1 MLSSLSHGSGDPHER
16 RPVSERNE
24 RRHRAG
30 WVVGAVLLGLLLCL
44 FTVPGTQAHAVLVR
58 ADPAPGSVVGSAP
71 GMVRIW
77 LSEPVQAPPDAV
89 VVTGPDGAR
98 VDGGDARVAAD
109 DATQLQVTLT
119 ANAPGTYEVR
129 WRAISADTHPVGGSF
144 QFSVGAPSGGV
155 APAGATTTVDTSG
168 RAWAAVARWLHLFGV
183 VVALGPLVFRVVV
196 LGRLRDSEI
205 DLRLWRVSRIGAG
218 IVIVAAPLLLLAQAV
233 GVGGSLSAGL
243 SGEVLRS
250 LVLSSYGA
258 RWAGRLVLAVLLLML
273 AWSAVR
279 RGTSKRLARSWAITA
294 LVLGAV
300 LLLLTSLNGHAA
312 ATEPV
317 WLSVLADWVHLGATV
332 AWFGGLAAVVA
343 AVLPALAARADAQRL
358 AVLAWAMPRFSTL
371 ALVSVELLILTGLY
385 ATWAHVPNPA
395 ALVDTGYGV
404 ALLVKLGLI
413 AVTLGFA
420 AVNLLVLRP
429 RLRAAA
435 VSNPH
440 PPKGAD
446 AVARDLTR
454 TIGAEALLGVAILA
468 VVGVLTAL
476 PPSRQ
481 AAALTAGGTTPDAAA
496 PQAFSQPAVTL
507 AQNAGSTLVTLAID
521 PAMPGANQAVVS
533 LMDSS
538 GNAVTDARV
547 RLRARPSDGDGAS
560 SVTQM
565 EAENGRYRGTVI
577 LTPPGAWHLEV
588 LVTLPDQPE
597 AAAPFDLTVPVPDA
611 GAILSLADQ
620 AMNGLR
626 SLREHNELGN
636 GGATVVTEFRYAA
649 PDRMHSIVQTPTV
662 HRETI
667 AIGDR
672 RFDREG
678 TGPWQESA
686 WPARGG
692 YRWPAYDFATD
703 ATEVTVL
710 GREEIDG
717 VDCFVVAF
725 LDPASGARFRL
736 WIGTTDYL
744 VRQQVMMAPGHY
756 MTSVFSD
763 FNAPVTIEEPE

>member
-1 MLSSLSHGSGDPHER
+1 MIQ
-16 RPVSERNE
+16 RND

-30 WVVGAVLLGLLLCL
+30 RALGAVLLGLLLCL
-44 FTVPGTQAHAVLVR
+44 AVVPGTRAHAVLVR

-89 VVTGPDGAR
+89 VVTGPDGSR
-98 VDGGDARVAAD
+98 VDGGDARVAPD
-109 DATQLQVTLT
+109 DATQLQVTVRAT
-119 ANAPGTYEVR
+119 ASGTYEVR

-155 APAGATTTVDTSG
+155 APAGATTTADSSG
-168 RAWAAVARWLHLFGV
+168 RAWAAVARWLHLLGV
-183 VVALGPLVFRVVV
+183 VLALGPLVFGIVV
-196 LGRLRDSEI
+196 LGRLRDSDI
-205 DLRLWRVSRIGAG
+205 DVRLWRLSRIGAG
-218 IVIVAAPLLLLAQAV
+218 VVIVAAPLLLLAQAV

-243 SGEVLRS
+243 SDGVLRS
-250 LVLSSYGA
+250 LVLSGYGA
-258 RWAGRLVLAVLLLML
+258 RWAGRLALAALLLAL
-273 AWSAVR
+273 SWSAVR
-279 RGTSKRLARSWAITA
+279 RGRSKRLGRSWAITA

-312 ATEPV
+312 ATAPV
-317 WLSVLADWVHLGATV
+317 WLSVLADWIHLGATV
-332 AWFGGLAAVVA
+332 AWFGGLAALVA
-343 AVLPALAARADAQRL
+343 AVRPALAARPDTQRL
-358 AVLAWAMPRFSTL
+358 AVLAWAMPRFSTV

-385 ATWAHVPNPA
+385 ATWAHVPDPA

-420 AVNLLVLRP
+420 AVNRLVLRP

-435 VSNPH
+435 ASNPH
-440 PPKGAD
+440 PPKEAD
-446 AVARDLTR
+446 AVMRDLTR

-468 VVGVLTAL
+468 VVGVLTVL
-476 PPSRQ
+476 PPSQQ
-481 AAALTAGGTTPDAAA
+481 AIASSPAGTTPGVAA
-496 PQAFSQPAVTL
+496 PAASTQPAVTL
-507 AQNAGSTLVTLAID
+507 AQNAGSTLVTLSLD

-533 LMDSS
+533 LLDST
-538 GNAVTDARV
+538 GNPVTDARV
-547 RLRARPSDGDGAS
+547 RVRARPSDGGGAS
-560 SVTQM
+560 AVTQM
-565 EAENGRYRGTVI
+565 EAENGRFRGTVI
-577 LTPPGAWHLEV
+577 LAPAGAWHLEV
-588 LVTLPDQPE
+588 LVTLPGQPE
-597 AAAPFDLTVPVPDA
+597 VAAPFDLTLPLPDA
-611 GAILSLADQ
+611 GALLSLADQ
-620 AMNGLR
+620 AMNGLH

-662 HRETI
+662 RRETI

-678 TGPWQESA
+678 NGPWQESP
-686 WPARGG
+686 WPEPGG
-692 YRWPAYDFATD
+692 YRWPAYNFAGS
-703 ATEVTVL
+703 ATEVSVL
-710 GREEIDG
+710 GREELDG

-744 VRQQVMMAPGHY
+744 IRQQVMMAPGHY

-763 FNAPVTIEEPE
+763 FNAPVTIEEP

>member
-1 MLSSLSHGSGDPHER
+1 MLPSLSHGSGDPHER
-16 RPVSERNE
+16 RPVSRRNE

-30 WVVGAVLLGLLLCL
+30 RVLGAVLLGLLLCL
-44 FTVPGTQAHAVLVR
+44 AVVPGTWAHAVLVR
-58 ADPAPGSVVGSAP
+58 ADPAPGSVLGSAP
-71 GMVRIW
+71 GMLRIW

-89 VVTGPDGAR
+89 IVTGPDGSR
-98 VDGGDARVAAD
+98 VDGGDAQVAPD

-119 ANAPGTYEVR
+119 ATSPGTYEVR

-155 APAGATTTVDTSG
+155 APAGATTTADTGG
-168 RAWAAVARWLHLFGV
+168 RAWAAVARWLHLLGV
-183 VVALGPLVFRVVV
+183 VLALGPLVFGVVV
-196 LGRLRDSEI
+196 LGRLRDAEI
-205 DLRLWRVSRIGAG
+205 DRRLWRVTRIGAG
-218 IVIVAAPLLLLAQAV
+218 VVIVAAPLMLLAQAV

-243 SGEVLRS
+243 SDRVLRS
-250 LVLSSYGA
+250 LILSDYGA
-258 RWAGRLVLAVLLLML
+258 RWVGRLVLAALLLAL
-273 AWSAVR
+273 SWSAVR
-279 RGTSKRLARSWAITA
+279 RGRSKRLGRSWAITA

-312 ATEPV
+312 ATAPV
-317 WLSVLADWVHLGATV
+317 WLSVLADWIHLGATV
-332 AWFGGLAAVVA
+332 AWFGGLAALVVA
-343 AVLPALAARADAQRL
+343 VRPALAVRPDAQRL
-358 AVLAWAMPRFSTL
+358 AVLAWTLPRFSKL

-385 ATWAHVPNPA
+385 ATWAQVPNPA

-404 ALLVKLGLI
+404 ALLVKLGLVV
-413 AVTLGFA
+413 VTIGFA
-420 AVNLLVLRP
+420 AVNLLVLGP

-481 AAALTAGGTTPDAAA
+481 AIASSPGGNTPDATATQSFA
-496 PQAFSQPAVTL
+496 QPAVTL
-507 AQNAGSTLVTLAID
+507 TQNAGSTLVTFSLD

-538 GNAVTDARV
+538 GNPVTDARV
-547 RLRARPSDGDGAS
+547 RVRARLSDGGGAS
-560 SVTQM
+560 TVTQM
-565 EAENGRYRGTVI
+565 EAENGRFRGTVI
-577 LTPPGAWHLEV
+577 LAPAGAWHLEV
-588 LVTLPDQPE
+588 LVMLPGQPE
-597 AAAPFDLTVPVPDA
+597 VAAPFDLTVPVPDA
-611 GAILSLADQ
+611 GALLSLADQ

-636 GGATVVTEFRYAA
+636 GGAPVVTEFRYAA

-662 HRETI
+662 RRETI

-678 TGPWQESA
+678 SGPWQESP
-686 WPARGG
+686 WPAPGG
-692 YRWPAYDFATD
+692 YRWPAFDFASS
-703 ATEVTVL
+703 ATEVSVL

-744 VRQQVMMAPGHY
+744 IRQQVMMAPGHF

-763 FNAPVTIEEPE
+763 FDAPVTIEEP